1 MYVGLML
8 VTVLAA
14 LDQTI
19 VATATPSI
27 VSDLGGLSVYS
38 WVFTAYM
45 LASAVTIPLWGKLG
59 DLHGRRRV
67 LLIAIS
73 IFVAGSALCGVAPSM
88 PSLIAFRAI
97 QGVGAGGLIPMS
109 LATIAS
115 VVPLRERGKFDAF
128 IGVGYATGSV
138 AGPLV
143 GGLLVDHASWRWV
156 FLVSVPLGALALWV
170 IVATVPSLGERHS
183 HTLDWRGAVLLGGAT
198 GSLLIGLISAG
209 RGYGWTST
217 QVLVPLAA
225 SVIAGAAFGR
235 IERHAAEPLVPLAL
249 LRPGPVATGLLCAG
263 LSGFVMFGAIAYVP
277 LYVQGAMGVSAT
289 LSGLALIP
297 MMLGHAGASMVS
309 GIWISRRGRLRP
321 NALAGPLV
329 LACGTLLLWR
339 LTVSSSV
346 AEVAVAMVVA
356 GIGIG
361 LMNQVFLLTV
371 QNSIP
376 NRLLGTGSALVQFSR
391 VIGGSLGIAVLGT
404 IVNRRLPQGS
414 GLEASP
420 AVADLTDAA
429 RAVLADALSPVFVV
443 MTAVSLAAFVV
454 VVRGIR
460 EMPLSRS
467 VGDEPALA
475 LAGLDGGVE
484 SELEKSVDSWGRAR
498 TERAEPPTQRD
509 RRSE

>member
-1 MYVGLML
+1 
-8 VTVLAA
+8 
-14 LDQTI
+14 
-19 VATATPSI
+19 
-27 VSDLGGLSVYS
+27 
-38 WVFTAYM
+38 
-45 LASAVTIPLWGKLG
+45 
-59 DLHGRRRV
+59 
-67 LLIAIS
+67 
-73 IFVAGSALCGVAPSM
+73 
-88 PSLIAFRAI
+88 
-97 QGVGAGGLIPMS
+97 
-109 LATIAS
+109 
-115 VVPLRERGKFDAF
+115 
-128 IGVGYATGSV
+128 
-138 AGPLV
+138 
-143 GGLLVDHASWRWV
+143 
-156 FLVSVPLGALALWV
+156 
-170 IVATVPSLGERHS
+170 
-183 HTLDWRGAVLLGGAT
+183 
-198 GSLLIGLISAG
+198 
-209 RGYGWTST
+209 
-217 QVLVPLAA
+217 
-225 SVIAGAAFGR
+225 
-235 IERHAAEPLVPLAL
+235 
-249 LRPGPVATGLLCAG
+249 
-263 LSGFVMFGAIAYVP
+263 
-277 LYVQGAMGVSAT
+277 
-289 LSGLALIP
+289 
-297 MMLGHAGASMVS
+297 
-309 GIWISRRGRLRP
+309 
-321 NALAGPLV
+321 
-329 LACGTLLLWR
+329 
-339 LTVSSSV
+339 V